1 MKNKLKRFV
10 ASLSDAEIREQLADI
25 FEWAKVY
32 KELLESEQR
41 DRLRSPAVSVSH
53 YNNSSLSSFEDE
65 DYTEDEGYIEDEY
78 IQDDVAEITVDFHI
92 AQSVQQKVSQMS
104 VEETEMNLTKLR
116 NVSEA
121 NLSADELALLHYE
134 IDTCELHLFELTG
147 KVDDEST
154 CPSCGSVLEDG
165 AKFCGKCGYRL

>member
-32 KELLESEQR
+32 KELLESEER

-53 YNNSSLSSFEDE
+53 YNSSHLSSFEDD
-65 DYTEDEGYIEDEY
+65 DYTEDEGYIEEDY

-116 NVSEA
+116 NVAEA
-121 NLSADELALLHYE
+121 NLSAEELALLHYE

-147 KVDDEST
+147 KVDGEST

-165 AKFCGKCGYRL
+165 AKFCGKCGHRL